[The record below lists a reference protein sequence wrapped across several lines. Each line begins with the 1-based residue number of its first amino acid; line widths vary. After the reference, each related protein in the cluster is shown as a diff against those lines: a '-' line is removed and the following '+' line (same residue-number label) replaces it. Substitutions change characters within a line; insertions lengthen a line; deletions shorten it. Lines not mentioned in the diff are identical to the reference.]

1 MNERGKINLSD
12 TKNSIIIE
20 NFLNMLRESEGTTL
34 SSHSLMEDENKRTQ
48 DYLHKLELDNL
59 NYKERAKLST
69 KLMEN
74 RRLRR
79 KYKDEY
85 EENLPISAFVDAN
98 KQFVKKLEQLL
109 GEIRKVEKYHENRQ
123 YYPRIDK

>member
-1 MNERGKINLSD
+1 MSD

-20 NFLNMLRESEGTTL
+20 NFLNLLRRSVGITL
-34 SSHSLMEDENKRTQ
+34 SSRNLMEDENKRTQ

-74 RRLRR
+74 RKLRR

-85 EENLPISAFVDAN
+85 EENLPISEFVEVN
-98 KQFVKKLEQLL
+98 KQFIKKLEQLL

-123 YYPRIDK
+123 YYPRIEKEK

>member
-1 MNERGKINLSD
+1 MND
-12 TKNSIIIE
+12 TKNSIVIE
-20 NFLNMLRESEGTTL
+20 TFLNLLREADKTTT
-34 SSHSLMEDENKRTQ
+34 SSYDLMETENKKTQ
-48 DYLHKLELDNL
+48 DYLHKLELGNL

-74 RRLRR
+74 RQLRR

-85 EENLPISAFVDAN
+85 EENLPISEFVGAN

>member
-1 MNERGKINLSD
+1 MN
-12 TKNSIIIE
+12 NSIIIE
-20 NFLNMLRESEGTTL
+20 NLLNMLRQSEQT
-34 SSHSLMEDENKRTQ
+34 SQSAYDLMEDENKKTQ
-48 DYLHKLELDNL
+48 DYLHKLELENL

-85 EENLPISAFVDAN
+85 EELKPIAEFIEVN
-98 KQFVKKLEQLL
+98 KPMIHKLEQLL
-109 GEIRKVEKYHENRQ
+109 GEIRKVEKYHKNRQ

>member
-1 MNERGKINLSD
+1 MSD

-20 NFLNMLRESEGTTL
+20 NFLNMLRRSGGITI
-34 SSHSLMEDENKRTQ
+34 SSHNLMEDENKRTQ

-74 RRLRR
+74 RQLRR

-85 EENLPISAFVDAN
+85 EENLPISEFVEAN
-98 KQFVKKLEQLL
+98 KQFIKKLEQLL

>member
-1 MNERGKINLSD
+1 MND

-20 NFLNMLRESEGTTL
+20 NFLNMLRRSDGIAL
-34 SSHSLMEDENKRTQ
+34 SSCSLMENENKRTQ
-48 DYLHKLELDNL
+48 DYLHKIELDNL

-74 RRLRR
+74 RKLRR
-79 KYKDEY
+79 KYKDEF
-85 EENLPISAFVDAN
+85 EENLPISEFVEAN
-98 KQFVKKLEQLL
+98 RQFIKKLEQLL

-123 YYPRIDK
+123 YYPRINKEK